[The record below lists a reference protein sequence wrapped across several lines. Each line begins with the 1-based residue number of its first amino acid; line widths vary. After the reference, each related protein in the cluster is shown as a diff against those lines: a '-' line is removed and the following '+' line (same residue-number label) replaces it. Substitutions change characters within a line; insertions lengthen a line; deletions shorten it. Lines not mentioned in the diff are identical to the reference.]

1 MLKCPICGGINLAKT
16 TYFSPTGEKRENIL
30 CLDCGR
36 RSLTGFVDHLIL
48 SSGNIAIKIKKQKV
62 VVNSSKLVFENGVAV
77 EKIKDRYV
85 VNIFGEPL
93 LLTFGTRLRPKS
105 PPYPLSLLK

>member
-1 MLKCPICGGINLAKT
+1 MLVCPVCGSRNVTKT
-16 TYFSPTGEKRENIL
+16 IYRSQRGEERENVI

-36 RSLTGFVDHLIL
+36 RSLTGFVDHLVL
-48 SSGNIAIKIKKQKV
+48 SSGNIIIKIKKQRV
-62 VVNSSKLVFENGVAV
+62 VVNSCRLIFENGVAV

-85 VNIFGEPL
+85 INVLGEPL
-93 LLTFGTRLRPKS
+93 LLTFGTRLRPRN